1 MKNRAWAA
9 LLLLAALLLPAAGM
23 AQEETVYVTFGH
35 YEQDNDLTNGKEPIE
50 WRVLKEEGGEVML
63 ITRYA
68 LDAKPY
74 NETAGYRIVARNWR
88 FHRNEIDIIAM
99 DGDTLVF
106 VEVKKRQDSAHG
118 YGCEAVDHAKQQR
131 IRRVAEA
138 YLACTKRSQAD
149 TKCRFDVVSIDD
161 DKILLFKNAF

>member
-1 MKNRAWAA
+1 MYFKELPKVFTEKKEKYKPSQKRSDARRGNHADGVRGEDMAA
-9 LLLLAALLLPAAGM
+9 AYL
-23 AQEETVYVTFGH
+23 
-35 YEQDNDLTNGKEPIE
+35 
-50 WRVLKEEGGEVML
+50 
-63 ITRYA
+63 
-68 LDAKPY
+68 
-74 NETAGYRIVARNWR
+74 ETAGYRILERNWR

-99 DGDTLVF
+99 EDDTLVF

-118 YGCEAVDHAKQQR
+118 YGCEAVDHAKQQC

-138 YLACTKRSQAD
+138 YLSYTKRSQTE

>member
-1 MKNRAWAA
+1 MYFKELPKIFTEKIEDPKPSQKRSDARRGNHADGVRGEDMAA
-9 LLLLAALLLPAAGM
+9 AYL
-23 AQEETVYVTFGH
+23 
-35 YEQDNDLTNGKEPIE
+35 
-50 WRVLKEEGGEVML
+50 
-63 ITRYA
+63 
-68 LDAKPY
+68 
-74 NETAGYRIVARNWR
+74 ETAGYRIVARNWR
-88 FHRNEIDIIAM
+88 FHRNEIDIIAI

-106 VEVKKRQDSAHG
+106 VVVKKRLDSAHG

>member
-1 MKNRAWAA
+1 MYFKELPKIFTEKIEDLKPSQKRSDARRGNHADGVRGEDMAA
-9 LLLLAALLLPAAGM
+9 AYL
-23 AQEETVYVTFGH
+23 
-35 YEQDNDLTNGKEPIE
+35 
-50 WRVLKEEGGEVML
+50 
-63 ITRYA
+63 
-68 LDAKPY
+68 
-74 NETAGYRIVARNWR
+74 ETAGYRIVARNWR

-106 VEVKKRQDSAHG
+106 VGVKNRQDSSHSD
-118 YGCEAVDHAKQQR
+118 GCEALDHAKQQR
-131 IRRVAEA
+131 MRRVAEA

>member
-1 MKNRAWAA
+1 MYFKELPKIFTEKIEDPKPSQKRSDARRGNHADGVRGEDMAA
-9 LLLLAALLLPAAGM
+9 AYL
-23 AQEETVYVTFGH
+23 
-35 YEQDNDLTNGKEPIE
+35 
-50 WRVLKEEGGEVML
+50 
-63 ITRYA
+63 
-68 LDAKPY
+68 
-74 NETAGYRIVARNWR
+74 ETAGYRIVARNWR

-106 VEVKKRQDSAHG
+106 VEVKKRQGSAHG

-138 YLACTKRSQAD
+138 YLACTKHSQDD
-149 TKCRFDVVSIDD
+149 TTCRFDVVSIDD

>member
-1 MKNRAWAA
+1 MYFKELPKIFTEKIEDPKPSQKRSDARRGNHADGVRGENMAA
-9 LLLLAALLLPAAGM
+9 AYL
-23 AQEETVYVTFGH
+23 
-35 YEQDNDLTNGKEPIE
+35 
-50 WRVLKEEGGEVML
+50 
-63 ITRYA
+63 
-68 LDAKPY
+68 
-74 NETAGYRIVARNWR
+74 ETAGYRIVTRNWR

-99 DGDTLVF
+99 EDDTLVF
-106 VEVKKRQDSAHG
+106 VEVKKRQDSANG

-138 YLACTKRSQAD
+138 YLACTKRAQND

>member
-1 MKNRAWAA
+1 MYFDKLPKAFTTKIEDPKPSPKRSDARRGNHADGVRGEDMAA
-9 LLLLAALLLPAAGM
+9 AYL
-23 AQEETVYVTFGH
+23 
-35 YEQDNDLTNGKEPIE
+35 
-50 WRVLKEEGGEVML
+50 
-63 ITRYA
+63 
-68 LDAKPY
+68 
-74 NETAGYRIVARNWR
+74 ETAGYRILERNWR

-99 DGDTLVF
+99 EDDTLVF

-138 YLACTKRSQAD
+138 YLSYTKRSQAE

-161 DKILLFKNAF
+161 DKILLFQNAF

>member
-1 MKNRAWAA
+1 MYFKELPKIFTEKIEDPKPSQKRSDARRGNHADGVRGENMAA
-9 LLLLAALLLPAAGM
+9 AYL
-23 AQEETVYVTFGH
+23 
-35 YEQDNDLTNGKEPIE
+35 
-50 WRVLKEEGGEVML
+50 
-63 ITRYA
+63 
-68 LDAKPY
+68 
-74 NETAGYRIVARNWR
+74 ETAGYRIVARNWR

-138 YLACTKRSQAD
+138 YLTCTKRPHAD

>member
-1 MKNRAWAA
+1 MYFKELPKIFTEKIEDPKPSQKRSDARRGNHADGVRGEDMAA
-9 LLLLAALLLPAAGM
+9 AYL
-23 AQEETVYVTFGH
+23 
-35 YEQDNDLTNGKEPIE
+35 EP
-50 WRVLKEEGGEVML
+50 
-63 ITRYA
+63 
-68 LDAKPY
+68 
-74 NETAGYRIVARNWR
+74 AGYRIVARNWR

-138 YLACTKRSQAD
+138 YLACPKRSQAD
-149 TKCRFDVVSIDD
+149 TKCRFDVVSPDH

>member
-1 MKNRAWAA
+1 MYFKEIPKIFTEKIEDPKPSQKRSDARRGNHADGVRGENMAA
-9 LLLLAALLLPAAGM
+9 AYL
-23 AQEETVYVTFGH
+23 
-35 YEQDNDLTNGKEPIE
+35 
-50 WRVLKEEGGEVML
+50 
-63 ITRYA
+63 
-68 LDAKPY
+68 
-74 NETAGYRIVARNWR
+74 ETAGYRIVTRNWR

-106 VEVKKRQDSAHG
+106 VEVKKRQDIAHG
-118 YGCEAVDHAKQQR
+118 YGCEAVDHAKKQR

>member
-1 MKNRAWAA
+1 MYFKELPKIFTEKIEDPKPSQKRSDARRGNHADGVRGEDMAA
-9 LLLLAALLLPAAGM
+9 AYL
-23 AQEETVYVTFGH
+23 
-35 YEQDNDLTNGKEPIE
+35 
-50 WRVLKEEGGEVML
+50 
-63 ITRYA
+63 
-68 LDAKPY
+68 
-74 NETAGYRIVARNWR
+74 ETAGYRILERNWR

-106 VEVKKRQDSAHG
+106 VEVKKRQDSTHG

-161 DKILLFKNAF
+161 GKILLFKNAF

>member
-1 MKNRAWAA
+1 MYFKE
-9 LLLLAALLLPAAGM
+9 LPKIFTTKIEDPKPSQKRSDARRGNHADGVRGEDM
-23 AQEETVYVTFGH
+23 AVAY
-35 YEQDNDLTNGKEPIE
+35 L
-50 WRVLKEEGGEVML
+50 
-63 ITRYA
+63 
-68 LDAKPY
+68 
-74 NETAGYRIVARNWR
+74 ETAGYRILERNWR

-99 DGDTLVF
+99 EDDTLVF
-106 VEVKKRQDSAHG
+106 IEVKKRQDSAHG

-138 YLACTKRSQAD
+138 YLRYTKRSQTE

>member
-1 MKNRAWAA
+1 MYFKELPKIFTEKIEDPKPSQKRSDARRGNHADGARGEDMAA
-9 LLLLAALLLPAAGM
+9 AYLEA
-23 AQEETVYVTFGH
+23 
-35 YEQDNDLTNGKEPIE
+35 
-50 WRVLKEEGGEVML
+50 
-63 ITRYA
+63 
-68 LDAKPY
+68 
-74 NETAGYRIVARNWR
+74 AGYRILERHWR

-99 DGDTLVF
+99 EDDTLVF
-106 VEVKKRQDSAHG
+106 IEVKKRQDSAHG

-138 YLACTKRSQAD
+138 YLVHTKRAQTE

>member
-1 MKNRAWAA
+1 MYFKELPKVFTEKKEKYKPSPKRSDARRGNHADGVRGEDMAA
-9 LLLLAALLLPAAGM
+9 AYLEA
-23 AQEETVYVTFGH
+23 
-35 YEQDNDLTNGKEPIE
+35 
-50 WRVLKEEGGEVML
+50 
-63 ITRYA
+63 
-68 LDAKPY
+68 
-74 NETAGYRIVARNWR
+74 AGYRILERNWR
-88 FHRNEIDIIAM
+88 FHRNEIDIIATE
-99 DGDTLVF
+99 DDTLVF

-138 YLACTKRSQAD
+138 YLSYTKRSQTE

>member
-1 MKNRAWAA
+1 MYFKELPKIFTEKIEDPKPSQKRSDARRGNHADGVRGEDMAA
-9 LLLLAALLLPAAGM
+9 AYL
-23 AQEETVYVTFGH
+23 
-35 YEQDNDLTNGKEPIE
+35 
-50 WRVLKEEGGEVML
+50 
-63 ITRYA
+63 
-68 LDAKPY
+68 
-74 NETAGYRIVARNWR
+74 ETAGYRIVARNWR

-138 YLACTKRSQAD
+138 YLACTKRPQAE

-161 DKILLFKNAF
+161 DKILLFQNAF

>member
-1 MKNRAWAA
+1 MYFKEIPEIFKEKPATEAPSKKRSDARRGNHADGVRGEDMAA
-9 LLLLAALLLPAAGM
+9 AYL
-23 AQEETVYVTFGH
+23 
-35 YEQDNDLTNGKEPIE
+35 
-50 WRVLKEEGGEVML
+50 
-63 ITRYA
+63 
-68 LDAKPY
+68 
-74 NETAGYRIVARNWR
+74 ETAGYRIVARNWR

-99 DGDTLVF
+99 EDDTLVF

-161 DKILLFKNAF
+161 DKILLFQNAF

>member
-1 MKNRAWAA
+1 MYFKE
-9 LLLLAALLLPAAGM
+9 LPKIFTTKIKDPKPSQKRSDARRGNHADGVRGEDM
-23 AQEETVYVTFGH
+23 ATAYLE
-35 YEQDNDLTNGKEPIE
+35 
-50 WRVLKEEGGEVML
+50 
-63 ITRYA
+63 A
-68 LDAKPY
+68 
-74 NETAGYRIVARNWR
+74 AGYRIVARNWR

-99 DGDTLVF
+99 YGDTLVF
-106 VEVKKRQDSAHG
+106 VEVKKRQDSTHG

>member
-1 MKNRAWAA
+1 MYFKELPKIFTEKIEDPKPSQKCSDARRGNHADGVRGEDMAA
-9 LLLLAALLLPAAGM
+9 AYL
-23 AQEETVYVTFGH
+23 
-35 YEQDNDLTNGKEPIE
+35 
-50 WRVLKEEGGEVML
+50 
-63 ITRYA
+63 
-68 LDAKPY
+68 
-74 NETAGYRIVARNWR
+74 ETAGYRIVARNWR

>member
-1 MKNRAWAA
+1 MS
-9 LLLLAALLLPAAGM
+9 AGR
-23 AQEETVYVTFGH
+23 TWPH
-35 YEQDNDLTNGKEPIE
+35 L
-50 WRVLKEEGGEVML
+50 
-63 ITRYA
+63 
-68 LDAKPY
+68 
-74 NETAGYRIVARNWR
+74 ETAGYRIVARNWR

>member
-1 MKNRAWAA
+1 MYFKELPKIFTEKIEDPKPSQKRSDARRGNHADGVRGEDMAA
-9 LLLLAALLLPAAGM
+9 AYL
-23 AQEETVYVTFGH
+23 
-35 YEQDNDLTNGKEPIE
+35 
-50 WRVLKEEGGEVML
+50 
-63 ITRYA
+63 
-68 LDAKPY
+68 
-74 NETAGYRIVARNWR
+74 ETAEYRIVARNWR

-138 YLACTKRSQAD
+138 YLACTKRSQDD

-161 DKILLFKNAF
+161 DKILLFQNAF

>member
-1 MKNRAWAA
+1 MHFKELPKVFTEKKEKYKPSQKRSDARRGNHADGVRGEDMAA
-9 LLLLAALLLPAAGM
+9 AYL
-23 AQEETVYVTFGH
+23 
-35 YEQDNDLTNGKEPIE
+35 
-50 WRVLKEEGGEVML
+50 
-63 ITRYA
+63 
-68 LDAKPY
+68 
-74 NETAGYRIVARNWR
+74 ETAGYRILEGNWR

-99 DGDTLVF
+99 EDDTLVF

-138 YLACTKRSQAD
+138 YLRYTKRSQTE

>member
-1 MKNRAWAA
+1 
-9 LLLLAALLLPAAGM
+9 
-23 AQEETVYVTFGH
+23 
-35 YEQDNDLTNGKEPIE
+35 
-50 WRVLKEEGGEVML
+50 
-63 ITRYA
+63 
-68 LDAKPY
+68 
-74 NETAGYRIVARNWR
+74 
-88 FHRNEIDIIAM
+88 M

-106 VEVKKRQDSAHG
+106 VEVKKRQGSAHG

-138 YLACTKRSQAD
+138 YLTCTKRSQAD

>member
-1 MKNRAWAA
+1 MYFKELPKIFTEKIEDPKPSQKRSDVRRGNHADGVRGEDMAA
-9 LLLLAALLLPAAGM
+9 AYL
-23 AQEETVYVTFGH
+23 
-35 YEQDNDLTNGKEPIE
+35 
-50 WRVLKEEGGEVML
+50 
-63 ITRYA
+63 
-68 LDAKPY
+68 
-74 NETAGYRIVARNWR
+74 ETAGYRIVARNWR

-106 VEVKKRQDSAHG
+106 VEVKKRQDSTHG
-118 YGCEAVDHAKQQR
+118 YGCEAVDYAKQQR

-138 YLACTKRSQAD
+138 YFACTKRSQAD